1 MTPPKLKNGVSGM
14 KGFLRIGL
22 FSGCM
27 YFLFSIW
34 TMWYL
39 AFDGNGLHG
48 FLVGIANVTIVH
60 LLFLFCFSLSLYGL
74 LPLRYILI
82 TGSLLSCNGCYWPVV
97 RQAALDSNT
106 IALQSYLYWLPL
118 LYLGIGLLIAN
129 AGRLK
134 GQVCKA
140 LLRYRYFTAGAA
152 WMLLSIFLPKNNW
165 FMPILY
171 CNYFL
176 ILSLCYFQW
185 KRDFR
190 ESYMRLRAA
199 FLDHSGAAFIGIG
212 LKLKAYSKLS

>member
-1 MTPPKLKNGVSGM
+1 MTPPKLKNGGAGM

-27 YFLFSIW
+27 YFL
-34 TMWYL
+34 
-39 AFDGNGLHG
+39 
-48 FLVGIANVTIVH
+48 
-60 LLFLFCFSLSLYGL
+60 
-74 LPLRYILI
+74 
-82 TGSLLSCNGCYWPVV
+82 
-97 RQAALDSNT
+97 
-106 IALQSYLYWLPL
+106 
-118 LYLGIGLLIAN
+118 
-129 AGRLK
+129 
-134 GQVCKA
+134 
-140 LLRYRYFTAGAA
+140 
-152 WMLLSIFLPKNNW
+152 FLPKNNW

-190 ESYMRLRAA
+190 ESYMRRRAA